1 MQKIASDSFLILN
14 YLGKIYEQFMSKI
27 VNVESVNEGLYEVL
41 KILSKNFY
49 KINLCK
55 ISTKLRKKVEFLKK
69 YIV

>member
-1 MQKIASDSFLILN
+1 
-14 YLGKIYEQFMSKI
+14 MSKI